1 MFKDYSCELEAQL
14 GIAEQV
20 NSTINSKKE
29 SSGLRCHRM
38 AEGLPPPKTLC
49 QGHNGPVAVT
59 FVLISGNLCLVL
71 FVCLFV
77 QVFGCWGG
85 WGVWGGRQSM
95 LRFQKW
101 GRVILPSSP
110 AFS

>member
-20 NSTINSKKE
+20 NSTINSKKQ
-29 SSGLRCHRM
+29 SSGLRCHCM

-49 QGHNGPVAVT
+49 QGHNGPLAVT

-71 FVCLFV
+71 FVCA
-77 QVFGCWGG
+77 
-85 WGVWGGRQSM
+85 GVWLLGGVGRSGGGRQSI

-101 GRVILPSSP
+101 GRLILLSSP